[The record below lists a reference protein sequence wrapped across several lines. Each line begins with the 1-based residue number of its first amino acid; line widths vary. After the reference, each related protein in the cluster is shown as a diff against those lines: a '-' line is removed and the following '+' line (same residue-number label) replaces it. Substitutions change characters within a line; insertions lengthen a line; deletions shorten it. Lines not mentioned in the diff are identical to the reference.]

1 MAMMARNVDNE
12 ALVCRRTI
20 RELSAQAHELS
31 ISHRAEAHQLLI
43 PALITTYDMSMT
55 ISSEGVHKAF
65 MATTTT
71 MAMKA
76 TNVDN
81 KAPWA

>member
-1 MAMMARNVDNE
+1 MAMTARNVDNK
-12 ALVCRRTI
+12 ALVCRCTI

-55 ISSEGVHKAF
+55 ISSEGAHEAF

-71 MAMKA
+71 MVMKA
-76 TNVDN
+76 TNVD
-81 KAPWA
+81 KETP

>member
-1 MAMMARNVDNE
+1 
-12 ALVCRRTI
+12 
-20 RELSAQAHELS
+20 
-31 ISHRAEAHQLLI
+31 
-43 PALITTYDMSMT
+43 MSMT
-55 ISSEGVHKAF
+55 ISSEGVHEAF

-81 KAPWA
+81 EAPWAGARNFLIPSRNGNHDSKNRQGRTTSVGQRGLMLEHTTYLHHLTRL